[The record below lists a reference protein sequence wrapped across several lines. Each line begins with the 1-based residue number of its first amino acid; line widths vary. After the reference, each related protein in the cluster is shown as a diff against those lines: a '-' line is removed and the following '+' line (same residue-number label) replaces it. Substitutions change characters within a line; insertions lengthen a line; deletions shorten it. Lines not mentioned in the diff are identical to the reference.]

1 MLMIGIF
8 TNYCVR
14 HHVFMEIKFLV
25 FVDWLANT
33 IIPTVSVALAN
44 ILLLIRVTYRSTR
57 IRHNAERTK
66 NNLIMTIQLLTISA
80 LFLVFR
86 LPIAVTGLIQ
96 QFFDATFIID
106 IQFNI
111 FFYLIYLIQL
121 FLPLVCLV
129 SLPELK
135 KTTDMTIIRYGGH
148 RNAISDV
155 PAFYVASFM
164 PAINKRGGSWS
175 RERLLAG
182 KQKNFHSNQIRFFS
196 FHLDFFN
203 SEVNII
209 TFTYLIA
216 NK

>member
-1 MLMIGIF
+1 MLVCWASIERHIIIF
-8 TNYCVR
+8 SQSIFQIRWKRIAFHYVPLSIAIFYTPTWCVAVIFIYNYVN
-14 HHVFMEIKFLV
+14 
-25 FVDWLANT
+25 DWNFYELLCTTPCFYGNK
-33 IIPTVSVALAN
+33 ILAN

-121 FLPLVCLV
+121 FLSLVCLV

-135 KTTDMTIIRYGGH
+135 KTTDMTIIRYWRH
-148 RNAISDV
+148 RNPISDV
-155 PAFYVASFM
+155 AAFHVASFM
-164 PAINKRGGSWS
+164 PVINK
-175 RERLLAG
+175 
-182 KQKNFHSNQIRFFS
+182 
-196 FHLDFFN
+196 
-203 SEVNII
+203 
-209 TFTYLIA
+209 
-216 NK
+216 